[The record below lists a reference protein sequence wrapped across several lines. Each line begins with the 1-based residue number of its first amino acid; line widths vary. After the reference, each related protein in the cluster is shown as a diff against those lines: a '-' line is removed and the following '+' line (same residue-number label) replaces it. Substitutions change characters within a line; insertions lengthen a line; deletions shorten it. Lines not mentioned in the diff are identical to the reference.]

1 MRENIHLK
9 SVLKFEREKK
19 EKLDILKMNEIKEMA
34 LTMVKRLENAE
45 NQKLYSMNNQ
55 LPYHKEIAEIV
66 ETKVN

>member
-45 NQKLYSMNNQ
+45 N
-55 LPYHKEIAEIV
+55 
-66 ETKVN
+66 